1 VAVPWLGGV
10 SKESNLGILSAVVVR
25 LYMRRF
31 LFVLVTGL
39 YRLDFAP
46 LYSLYIFVVAAV
58 LHIALFFLLLCWF

>member
-10 SKESNLGILSAVVVR
+10 SKESNLDILSAVVVR

-39 YRLDFAP
+39 YRLDFVP

-58 LHIALFFLLLCWF
+58 LHIALFLLLCWF